1 MPLAQMV
8 MQTMADF
15 PAVPLW
21 LWAVIGA
28 AFYCS
33 TYWLRASRQG
43 RDQKALALRMLVTF
57 GASAMV
63 GVPVAWFATEWTKAN
78 FPLARSNQ
86 GTLPLVAA
94 VVGSV
99 GHKLFNLAGEK
110 LLGWA
115 KAEGVQAL
123 QGKTTPA
130 SKDAN
135 P

>member
-1 MPLAQMV
+1 MTMPM
-8 MQTMADF
+8 TDF
-15 PAVPLW
+15 PTLPLSV
-21 LWAVIGA
+21 WAIAGA
-28 AFYCS
+28 GFYS
-33 TYWLRASRQG
+33 ASYWLRASRQG

-123 QGKTTPA
+123 QGKTSPA
-130 SKDAN
+130 PKDAN